1 MPSVRV
7 LSLVALMS
15 CAAIASAAA
24 ENRVIA
30 FPCMKNAVDGRV
42 LVDGV
47 QWDEKMRQL
56 GYSLADGAYVPYKVL
71 RFTETKRQ
79 DDIWSDGT
87 CSMELLP
94 VTR

>member
-1 MPSVRV
+1 MCSVRV
-7 LSLVALMS
+7 LSLVALVAF
-15 CAAIASAAA
+15 AAVSSAMAA
-24 ENRVIA
+24 DSVIA

-47 QWDEKMRQL
+47 KWDEKMRQL

-94 VTR
+94 VAK